1 METRKITIVS
11 TKNQKKS
18 VIMSAATT
26 LAELK
31 ADLRQNNID
40 YTGMTFYEGTSKTEL
55 KTDESVLPHDVPYKG
70 MTTNELVF
78 MLTNNNKKIKSGA
91 TNGTMKRKEVYDK
104 ITELGLQNECKKK
117 FGRNFTQCT
126 TADLIYLVEK
136 ASKAASTPTTKVEKP
151 APVKE
156 EKKEE
161 VPVYEAKNPE
171 VDTPIEFVDT
181 KARAAITKL
190 VDTLYWN
197 DYLNTDEKEDI
208 LSILNSDTGN
218 CNAEMEDSKTKSPYT
233 DSDINDMFDFV
244 I

>member
-70 MTTNELVF
+70 MATNELVF

-136 ASKAASTPTTKVEKP
+136 ASKAASAPTTKVEKP

-161 VPVYEAKNPE
+161 TKEQSGSV
-171 VDTPIEFVDT
+171 EFVDT

-218 CNAEMEDSKTKSPYT
+218 CNAEMEDSKNKSPYT